1 MNDDVIQVEQT
12 PEQAFALMLHD
23 RIVEL
28 ERKIVAMERRIP
40 DPRIKFVKK
49 KRFPLLKIH
58 LDEEIDLAQ
67 WLEKTVDA
75 IGKTTGKAASGLAC
89 QEYSLPL
96 KAYVIESVFDID
108 VGDEH
113 EFVATVA
120 LEHAPKAKIV
130 EVHDIMNFTWFSES
144 IAACSYCSS
153 TYNPETKTTRTLVE
167 RIPVAPEDDTLWFML
182 NGWLTS
188 VTEGVDIENT
198 RAFDALSASLHL
210 RNMQ

>member
-1 MNDDVIQVEQT
+1 MDDIPVEQT
-12 PEQAFALMLHD
+12 VEQAFALMLHD

-28 ERKIVAMERRIP
+28 ERKLAAMERRIP

-75 IGKTTGKAASGLAC
+75 LGKKTNKATSGLAC
-89 QEYSLPL
+89 QEYSLPA
-96 KAYVIESVFDID
+96 KAYVIESMFDVD
-108 VGDEH
+108 AGDEN
-113 EFVATVA
+113 ELVAMLA
-120 LEHAPKAKIV
+120 LEHAPKATVV
-130 EVHDIMNFTWFSES
+130 EVHDVMNFTWFSES

-153 TYNPETKTTRTLVE
+153 VYDPEKKTTRTLVE

-188 VTEGVDIENT
+188 VMEGVDIENT
-198 RAFDALSASLHL
+198 RAFDSLSASLHL
-210 RNMQ
+210 RNLQ